1 MVQPHNCQTRQAGRW
16 VKGGAICLLLATA
29 SAWAVDAQMSSV
41 GLRGLLPATSPS
53 GLESKDFELLNGNWT
68 EWGNSTNA
76 LVEQL
81 YSDDALDIA
90 GQRALLAQLKSKV
103 GVMETA
109 LKDSAYTQLHGPL
122 ADLHGRLARRVE
134 FGTAV
139 LDILEADPAVA
150 HKASL
155 NGKFAELKSAISNVR
170 SDLSSFQGGDR
181 WVPYLELDALSN
193 AANAADNSPSTVELL
208 AKVTGKLSPVPE
220 WNEAQKQFMSRPSL
234 ARLNV
239 AVSATSRAITAPQDA
254 DPLAKVRELAGQ
266 FLTALDEYED
276 QGSTTAASQARMAFN
291 SLKDVAP
298 DQGAKLADLMRMY
311 YFNYNLRVV
320 ASEGLL
326 QRVMGDS
333 RNESSWINQSVMG
346 ARINGSQCTN
356 SSVIVDLRPSGDRAY
371 IFLTVNG
378 TVRSNTTGT
387 TDQATVFANG
397 YHTFHGE
404 KGIFLDGHSYSST
417 PVSVSVSANNQIYSA
432 RTNFSGIPI
441 LGRFADNKALGIA
454 RGKQGEANSYTANQ
468 IRDEF
473 GPRLDSEA
481 QSKFDKANLEL
492 ETRVWG
498 PLREQ
503 GMYPDAMQWSS
514 TDSDAT
520 IRTRLMDVDELGGA
534 SPAPNISLPTG
545 GLLIQTHESVM
556 SNFADRF
563 EFAGKTLKESEVR
576 QILRERLK
584 KLLGKDVKIAEPVV
598 PAGEQPQDNTLVF
611 SASDPIRFQIEGGQV
626 KFIMRAGLI
635 PQNGEEIPPQI
646 ITVPMTFRVA
656 GDKILMQRGYVG
668 VKPIDKVDNPSLQ
681 MTRAR
686 IMIQNIQRAIPESK
700 TMDAKID
707 REIDGKMVH
716 LMIIGID
723 ARDGWVSIQ
732 AR

>member
-1 MVQPHNCQTRQAGRW
+1 M
-16 VKGGAICLLLATA
+16 
-29 SAWAVDAQMSSV
+29 
-41 GLRGLLPATSPS
+41 
-53 GLESKDFELLNGNWT
+53 
-68 EWGNSTNA
+68 
-76 LVEQL
+76 
-81 YSDDALDIA
+81 
-90 GQRALLAQLKSKV
+90 
-103 GVMETA
+103 
-109 LKDSAYTQLHGPL
+109 
-122 ADLHGRLARRVE
+122 
-134 FGTAV
+134 
-139 LDILEADPAVA
+139 
-150 HKASL
+150 
-155 NGKFAELKSAISNVR
+155 
-170 SDLSSFQGGDR
+170 
-181 WVPYLELDALSN
+181 
-193 AANAADNSPSTVELL
+193 
-208 AKVTGKLSPVPE
+208 
-220 WNEAQKQFMSRPSL
+220 
-234 ARLNV
+234 
-239 AVSATSRAITAPQDA
+239 
-254 DPLAKVRELAGQ
+254 
-266 FLTALDEYED
+266 
-276 QGSTTAASQARMAFN
+276 
-291 SLKDVAP
+291 
-298 DQGAKLADLMRMY
+298 
-311 YFNYNLRVV
+311 
-320 ASEGLL
+320 
-326 QRVMGDS
+326 
-333 RNESSWINQSVMG
+333 
-346 ARINGSQCTN
+346 
-356 SSVIVDLRPSGDRAY
+356 
-371 IFLTVNG
+371 
-378 TVRSNTTGT
+378 
-387 TDQATVFANG
+387 
-397 YHTFHGE
+397 
-404 KGIFLDGHSYSST
+404 DGHSYSST